1 MPTLLTRYISFQGEI
16 QKQAYS
22 LVPILQGRMP
32 MERGVRIAVQA
43 ANLVHE
49 LQAEL
54 SNPKRVDELV
64 WRFRT
69 IYHPQLAALWHDA
82 SLIPGITQQRFL
94 PASVE
99 ILRVEGLQ
107 ADSRQVYTMREITG
121 DNVQILVR
129 DVIEKLRWLA
139 QYSLSMHG

>member
-1 MPTLLTRYISFQGEI
+1 
-16 QKQAYS
+16 
-22 LVPILQGRMP
+22 
-32 MERGVRIAVQA
+32 MEQGVRIAIQA

-54 SNPKRVDELV
+54 SNPRRADELV

-69 IYHPQLAALWHDA
+69 TYHPQLAALWQDA

-94 PASVE
+94 PSSVE
-99 ILRVEGLQ
+99 ILHVEGLQ
-107 ADSRQVYTMREITG
+107 TDSRQVYTMREITG
-121 DNVQILVR
+121 DNVQVLVR

-139 QYSLSMHG
+139 QYSLSMRG

>member
-1 MPTLLTRYISFQGEI
+1 LAT
-16 QKQAYS
+16 
-22 LVPILQGRMP
+22 ILQDRIP

-54 SNPKRVDELV
+54 SNPKRADELV

-69 IYHPQLAALWHDA
+69 IYHPQLAALWQDA

-107 ADSRQVYTMREITG
+107 TDSRQVYTMREITG